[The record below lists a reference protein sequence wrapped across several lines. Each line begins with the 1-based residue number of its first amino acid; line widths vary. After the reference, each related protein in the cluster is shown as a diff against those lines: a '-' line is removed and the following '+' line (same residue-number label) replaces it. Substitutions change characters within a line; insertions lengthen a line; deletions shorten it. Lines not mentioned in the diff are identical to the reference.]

1 MKSILSKAPGAP
13 KLLASAL
20 LCLTSLGV
28 FAQGSTSTQPAS
40 AEKKQLVAQILKLQQ
55 GGIEVLARGIAERPA
70 AQLIQQA
77 GLALQRLPVESRE
90 AVARDIEADARK
102 YAEEVVPIVRTRAL
116 QLAPTT
122 VGPILENNFSEDELR
137 QLITML
143 ESPLNKRFQ
152 SMAPE
157 MQRALTEKLVAD
169 SRAEVEP
176 KVRAMEQSVIK
187 RLGATQSTPP
197 ASGPAAPVKK

>member
-1 MKSILSKAPGAP
+1 MISKLNKTPRAAKILAVVG
-13 KLLASAL
+13 
-20 LCLTSLGV
+20 LCLLTQGAW
-28 FAQGSTSTQPAS
+28 AQSSGAAQPS
-40 AEKKQLVAQILKLQQ
+40 SPEKKQLVAQILKLQQ

-102 YAEEVVPIVRTRAL
+102 YAEEAVPIVRNRAL

-122 VGPILENNFSEDELR
+122 VGPILESNFSEDELR

-157 MQRALTEKLVAD
+157 MQRALTEKLVAE
-169 SRAEVEP
+169 SRGEIEP

-187 RLGATQSTPP
+187 RLGGTQTAPP
-197 ASGPAAPVKK
+197 AGGSSAPIKK